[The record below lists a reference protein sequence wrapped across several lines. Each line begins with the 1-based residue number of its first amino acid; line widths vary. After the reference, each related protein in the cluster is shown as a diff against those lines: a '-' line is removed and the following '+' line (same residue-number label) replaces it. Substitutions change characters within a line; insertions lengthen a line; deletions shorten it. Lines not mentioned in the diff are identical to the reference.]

1 MYHTRKLTAVIVV
14 VVAGAFGWACAEQGD
29 AGAAAMTGS
38 PAPTGTAAPAESA
51 ALTGQD
57 YGEIEA
63 LYARYSQGSDFRDL
77 ELFLSAFSEDAVVV
91 SADGSSTQGIPAM
104 RAARA
109 ERYQETGD
117 TGRRHRTGSYLIT
130 PTDDG
135 AHGRAYYVLLDVTTR
150 PPTTVFTGYYDDE
163 FVRTP
168 AGWRIKHRA
177 INRDVPR

>member
-1 MYHTRKLTAVIVV
+1 MSHTRKLVAVV
-14 VVAGAFGWACAEQGD
+14 VIFLAAAFGWACAEQGD
-29 AGAAAMTGS
+29 AGATAMTGS
-38 PAPTGTAAPAESA
+38 AAPTGTAAAAESA
-51 ALTGQD
+51 ALTGED
-57 YGEIEA
+57 YGEIET

-77 ELFLSAFSEDAVVV
+77 ELFLSAFSEDAVIV
-91 SADGSSTQGIPAM
+91 SADGSITEGVPAM

-130 PTDDG
+130 PTADG
-135 AHGRAYYVLLDVTTR
+135 AQGRAYYVLLDVTTR
-150 PPTTVFTGYYDDE
+150 PPTSVFTGYYDDE

-168 AGWRIKHRA
+168 EGWRIKHRG